1 MTGRRGGA
9 VSEGKKAG
17 SHAESTSRAG
27 TGPDGPT
34 TKRDPGRLQQDIER
48 TREHLGRTV
57 EQLAAKA
64 DVKAMARDRATELSE
79 RVKGKTERVR
89 IQTAARAQGVRSQL
103 AGKTTAARHRAQS
116 VSDGRMARVREHVVA
131 VGTPA
136 WEATPDQVRDVVA
149 KGVAGARQRRVPLAV
164 AAGVLVLALLLIR
177 RRQGRR

>member
-1 MTGRRGGA
+1 MTGRRGVA

-17 SHAESTSRAG
+17 SHAESASRAG

-34 TKRDPGRLQQDIER
+34 TKRDPGGLQQNIER

-89 IQTAARAQGVRSQL
+89 IQTAARAQGVPSQL
-103 AGKTTAARHRAQS
+103 AGKTTAARHLAPAVRH
-116 VSDGRMARVREHVVA
+116 GRVAPARR
-131 VGTPA
+131 
-136 WEATPDQVRDVVA
+136 
-149 KGVAGARQRRVPLAV
+149 
-164 AAGVLVLALLLIR
+164 
-177 RRQGRR
+177 